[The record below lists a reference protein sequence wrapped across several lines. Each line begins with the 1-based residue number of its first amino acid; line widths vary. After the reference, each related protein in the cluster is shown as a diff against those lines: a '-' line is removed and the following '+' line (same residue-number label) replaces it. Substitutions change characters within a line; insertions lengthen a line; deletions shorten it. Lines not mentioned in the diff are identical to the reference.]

1 MADGLWESTAQPS
14 ATPLPARRTCK
25 RSCWLALSARLPAQM
40 LATHVNVMLEHSRSY
55 DAAVGRQEGLEDI
68 LSRVAG
74 LVDRVSAS
82 FPQTLQAREQSCEQ
96 S

>member
-1 MADGLWESTAQPS
+1 
-14 ATPLPARRTCK
+14 
-25 RSCWLALSARLPAQM
+25 M

-82 FPQTLQAREQSCEQ
+82 FQAREQSCEQ